1 MIWETK
7 KRSTFW
13 LGWVRQT
20 AINPI
25 TESLRA
31 SSPFCPFMIIALY
44 TGHIWIQYTM
54 RKKSG
59 LVFLMALLSCCENIT
74 TELICAAFTWF
85 KQLSQRTFHVFSHVY
100 VVLESNLVWTCLDQK
115 FCMHGSLFRVAW
127 AAATNQVLL
136 RFLSQWPCRIPG
148 WPLPSRLGWFGMFLS
163 TPEVKAKKQYET
175 VIFSY
180 VLILYTETLGLCFTF
195 HCKGQ

>member
-100 VVLESNLVWTCLDQK
+100 VVLESNLVWTCLDQNSA
-115 FCMHGSLFRVAW
+115 C
-127 AAATNQVLL
+127 
-136 RFLSQWPCRIPG
+136 
-148 WPLPSRLGWFGMFLS
+148 
-163 TPEVKAKKQYET
+163 T
-175 VIFSY
+175 VVYS
-180 VLILYTETLGLCFTF
+180 ESLGLQQQTKCFWDF
-195 HCKGQ
+195 CPNGLAGFLVGRCPHDWDDSGCSFPHQKWKQKSNMKQ